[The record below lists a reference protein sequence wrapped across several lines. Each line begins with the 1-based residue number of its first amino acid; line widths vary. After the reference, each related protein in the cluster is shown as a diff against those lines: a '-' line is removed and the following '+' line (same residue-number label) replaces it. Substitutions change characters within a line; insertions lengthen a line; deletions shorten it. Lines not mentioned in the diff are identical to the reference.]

1 MSYFVGLDVSLRSVS
16 VCIIDQEGLIVLEQ
30 SVDCE
35 AETIISVFTVL
46 KTKLPRLALKLAS

>member
-46 KTKLPRLALKLAS
+46 KTRLPRLALKLAS